1 MITKSYILQNLG
13 QLNAAYN
20 RSINKQALYLSKL
33 AILELCGWI
42 ELSADD
48 LVERHASRHLKEI
61 GNLRFVENTIVKRNY
76 GFDYESNF
84 RHMMM
89 RTVGI
94 ITLEQIEI
102 AIGPSVLVPFS
113 AQLGN
118 LKAVRNQLAHT
129 YVKGSGA
136 TLSIDAPSVTKNRFH
151 DLYAGLCAYQ
161 TQLRKL

>member
-1 MITKSYILQNLG
+1 MISKSYILENLN

-20 RSINKQALYLSKL
+20 RSINKQALYFSKL

-48 LVERHASRHLKEI
+48 LIERHAARHLKDAANI
-61 GNLRFVENTIVKRNY
+61 KFVEKSIVKRNY
-76 GFDYESNF
+76 GFDYEDNF
-84 RHMMM
+84 RHMIM
-89 RTVGI
+89 RTIGI
-94 ITLEQIEI
+94 VILEEVES

-113 AQLGN
+113 VQLGN

-136 TLSIDAPSVTKNRFH
+136 TLSIDAPSVTKGRFN